1 MGGGDTTVSTPPVDP
16 AQQAL
21 EQQQAAM
28 LQQQSQILAQQQKDN
43 AIIAPALYSSMGLT
57 PTYDAQGNLTAL
69 NMNPNVAALN
79 NIQLQVSQEALQ
91 QQQQALEGKLPVN
104 PLVTQTL
111 QQQQKQLQTTLSNN
125 LGPGYGASTPGEQAQ
140 NNFNVSQAGIIQAA
154 NTGQMTLDQQL
165 ASAGT
170 ANYIGSNQ
178 NTLQSILGI
187 NGLGFATAGAYGQGA
202 NNYTNAM
209 SPYMQQNQMSLQ
221 AQMAN
226 AQMAAS
232 QQQGQGALIGS
243 GMGAAAMVGAAAFM

>member
-1 MGGGDTTVSTPPVDP
+1 M
-16 AQQAL
+16 
-21 EQQQAAM
+21 
-28 LQQQSQILAQQQKDN
+28 
-43 AIIAPALYSSMGLT
+43 
-57 PTYDAQGNLTAL
+57 
-69 NMNPNVAALN
+69 
-79 NIQLQVSQEALQ
+79 SQEALQ

-221 AQMAN
+221 AQMSN

-243 GMGAAAMVGAAAFM
+243 GMGAALWLAQQCLCNMTTAIQFSGGKDSVVCLHMYKDKPNVYAYYVDSGAAFPHVRLYIQDTCKLFGVPLRIVNPRRASSPI